1 MLRSDIKP
9 NVRTYTALITGGFLW
24 LARGGSCL
32 VCCVGTSPQH
42 GSAAAAACRQLA
54 AAPNCSLTAMP
65 HPRLCPS
72 AALGNARQWDRALDI
87 VRRMLRHG
95 FGGGLE
101 PNAYTYSG
109 EQAGCLAALLPCCLL
124 I

>member
-1 MLRSDIKP
+1 MVPLQRLPVASSPLRQ
-9 NVRTYTALITGGFLW
+9 TAL
-24 LARGGSCL
+24 
-32 VCCVGTSPQH
+32 
-42 GSAAAAACRQLA
+42 
-54 AAPNCSLTAMP
+54 LTAMP

-87 VRRMLRHG
+87 VRRMRRHG